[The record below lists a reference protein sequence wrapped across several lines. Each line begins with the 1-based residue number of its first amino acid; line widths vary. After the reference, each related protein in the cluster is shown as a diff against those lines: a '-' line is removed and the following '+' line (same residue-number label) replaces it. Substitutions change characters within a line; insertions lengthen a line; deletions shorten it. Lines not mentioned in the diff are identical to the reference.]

1 MYFDEVRLCIVFT
14 MHGLRSGVKMIS
26 IVMPVYNAEN
36 YLKKS
41 IESIM
46 NQTYPIWELILID
59 NGSEDDS
66 YRICQEYAKKD
77 ERIWVMHQYQNR
89 GVSAARNLG
98 VEKVTGEYVT
108 FLDADDWIAPDYL
121 EQLNKMAQSTQ
132 ADMLVCQFQ
141 KVYEEQRQ
149 KDEVTSKENNVQKRN
164 YRLKTYNRDEYI
176 SRCLLNG
183 YTHCWGVFYKLS
195 LLDGMRFQTKI
206 TIGEDVLFL
215 IDTIL
220 QAEKIVVTDYDGYRY
235 YINENGAMKRKFTPS
250 YMDQILCWQK
260 AKEKLLGQYPAIED
274 KLNSILVVS
283 TMLVVGKLSALS
295 EEELKDYKE
304 NVKECLNVIKEYSS
318 KREVMKLLPSGYA
331 LKVNIF
337 KTSPALYMKL
347 YGAWKK

>member
-1 MYFDEVRLCIVFT
+1 
-14 MHGLRSGVKMIS
+14 MIS
-26 IVMPVYNAEN
+26 IVIPVYNAES

-41 IESIM
+41 IESIL
-46 NQTYPIWELILID
+46 NQTYPVWELILID
-59 NGSEDDS
+59 NGSEDES

-98 VEKVTGEYVT
+98 LERVTGKYVT

-121 EQLNKMAQSTQ
+121 EKLNKMAKSTQ

-141 KVYEEQRQ
+141 KVYDEQRNE
-149 KDEVTSKENNVQKRN
+149 DEVVSKETNAQKRN
-164 YRLKTYNRDEYI
+164 YRLKTYNKEDYI
-176 SRCLLNG
+176 RRCLLNG

-215 IDTIL
+215 IDTVL

-260 AKEKLLGQYPAIED
+260 AKEKLLDLYPAVED
-274 KLNSILVVS
+274 KLNSILIIS

-295 EEELKDYKE
+295 KEELKDFKE
-304 NVKECLNVIKEYSS
+304 EVKECLSVVKEYST
-318 KREVMKLLPSGYA
+318 KKDVMKLLPPGYA

-337 KTSPALYMKL
+337 KTSPVLYMKL

>member
-1 MYFDEVRLCIVFT
+1 
-14 MHGLRSGVKMIS
+14 MIS
-26 IVMPVYNAEN
+26 IVMPVYNAES

-41 IESIM
+41 IESII
-46 NQTYPIWELILID
+46 NQTYPVWELILID

-77 ERIWVMHQYQNR
+77 ERIWVMHQYQNK

-98 VEKVTGEYVT
+98 LEKVTGKYAT
-108 FLDADDWIAPDYL
+108 FLDADDWVAPDYL

-132 ADMLVCQFQ
+132 GDMLVCQFQ
-141 KVYEEQRQ
+141 KVYDAQRQ
-149 KDEVTSKENNVQKRN
+149 EEEAILKEKEGQKPK
-164 YRLKTYNRDEYI
+164 YRLKTYNREEYI

-195 LLDGMRFQTKI
+195 LLDGMRFQSKI

-220 QAEKIVVTDYDGYRY
+220 KAEKIVVTDYAGYRY
-235 YINENGAMKRKFTPS
+235 YINENGAMNRKFTSS

-260 AKEKLLGQYPAIED
+260 AKEKLLEQYPDVED

-295 EEELKDYKE
+295 KEEMKDCQEY
-304 NVKECLNVIKEYSS
+304 VKECLNVIKEYGN
-318 KREVMKLLPSGYA
+318 KKNVMKLLPAGYA
-331 LKVNIF
+331 LKVKIF
-337 KTSPALYMKL
+337 KTSPELYMKL

>member
-1 MYFDEVRLCIVFT
+1 MYFDEVRLCIVFI
-14 MHGLRSGVKMIS
+14 MHGLKSGVKMIS

-41 IESIM
+41 IESILK
-46 NQTYPIWELILID
+46 QTYPIWELILID

-98 VEKVTGEYVT
+98 LEKVTGEYVT

-121 EQLNKMAQSTQ
+121 EQLNKMAKSTD
-132 ADMLVCQFQ
+132 ADMLACRFQ
-141 KVYEEQRQ
+141 KVYDEQRHE
-149 KDEVTSKENNVQKRN
+149 DEVNLKEKGGQKSKYK
-164 YRLKTYNRDEYI
+164 LKTYNREDYI

-195 LLDGMRFQTKI
+195 LLDGMRFQNKI

-220 QAEKIVVTDYDGYRY
+220 QAEKIIVTDYDGYRY
-235 YINENGAMKRKFTPS
+235 YINENGAMNRKFTPS
-250 YMDQILCWQK
+250 YMDQILCWKK
-260 AKEKLLGQYPAIED
+260 AKEKLLDSYPAVED
-274 KLNSILVVS
+274 KLNSILIVS
-283 TMLVVGKLSALS
+283 TMLVVGKLAALS
-295 EEELKDYKE
+295 EEELKNYKE
-304 NVKECLNVIKEYSS
+304 ELKECLSVIKEYSNK
-318 KREVMKLLPSGYA
+318 KRVMKLLPSGYA

-337 KTSPALYMKL
+337 KISPALYMKL

>member
-1 MYFDEVRLCIVFT
+1 
-14 MHGLRSGVKMIS
+14 MIS

-41 IESIM
+41 IESIL
-46 NQTYPIWELILID
+46 NQTYPAWELILID

-66 YRICQEYAKKD
+66 YRICREYAKQD
-77 ERIWVMHQYQNR
+77 ERIWVMHQYQNK

-98 VEKVTGEYVT
+98 MEKVTGEYVT

-121 EQLNKMAQSTQ
+121 EQLSKMAKNTQ

-141 KVYEEQRQ
+141 KVYDEQRQ
-149 KDEVTSKENNVQKRN
+149 GNSKVQKDEQKRR
-164 YRLKTYNRDEYI
+164 YRLKTYNREDYI

-183 YTHCWGVFYKLS
+183 YTHCWGVFYKVS
-195 LLDGMRFQTKI
+195 LLEGIWFQTKI

-250 YMDQILCWQK
+250 FMDQILCWKK
-260 AKEKLLGQYPAIED
+260 AKEKLLDQYPAVED
-274 KLNSILVVS
+274 KLNSILIVS
-283 TMLVVGKLSALS
+283 TMLVVGKLSTLS
-295 EEELKDYKE
+295 KDELKDFTE
-304 NVKECLNVIKEYSS
+304 NIKECLDVIKEYSN
-318 KREVMKLLPSGYA
+318 KKVVMKLLPPGYA
-331 LKVNIF
+331 LKVNLF
-337 KTSPALYMKL
+337 KTSPELYMKL